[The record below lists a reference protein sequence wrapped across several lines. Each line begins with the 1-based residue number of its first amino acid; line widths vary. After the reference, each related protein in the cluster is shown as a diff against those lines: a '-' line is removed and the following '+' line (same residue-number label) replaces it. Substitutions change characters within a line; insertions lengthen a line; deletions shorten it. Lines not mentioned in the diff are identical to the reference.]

1 MRDAIKTVW
10 TNPYVRVAAAL
21 ATAYLLARLFVVVQP
36 ASAMFL
42 AGWGLAYLANPLVDR
57 IETRGVPRGLAV
69 AIVVTVLVALA
80 LLLVGFATIAIR
92 DVVREV
98 DGGLTLSERAAAWLE
113 QAPENLR
120 RLLPGALYDA
130 LAGPLATLGDLLR
143 EAGQVLAPHAEAIGT
158 GLYGIVSG
166 TVTGAFFTVVALVV
180 TIYLSYGFHRFNAAA
195 LRIVPEPYQD
205 GVARL
210 ANTFDRVAGGYVRGQ
225 LLIALVVGVMITLG
239 LTLVGLPLA
248 GLIGLIAGVLNLIPL
263 VGTVLPVVPALIIA
277 VAEGWWTVLLVVVVF
292 VAANQIDAQLLTP
305 LVMARSTRLHPV
317 TVMLSVIGGFAFGG
331 IVAAIFAVPVAAF
344 VKVLYTER
352 YLSSRF
358 YRQG

>member
-21 ATAYLLARLFVVVQP
+21 AAAYLLARLFVVVQP

-57 IETRGVPRGLAV
+57 IERRGVPRGLAV

-166 TVTGAFFTVVALVV
+166 TVAGAFFTVVALVV

-195 LRIVPEPYQD
+195 LRVVPEPYQD
-205 GVARL
+205 EVASL
-210 ANTFDRVAGGYVRGQ
+210 ATTFDRVAGGYVRGQ

-358 YRQG
+358 YREG